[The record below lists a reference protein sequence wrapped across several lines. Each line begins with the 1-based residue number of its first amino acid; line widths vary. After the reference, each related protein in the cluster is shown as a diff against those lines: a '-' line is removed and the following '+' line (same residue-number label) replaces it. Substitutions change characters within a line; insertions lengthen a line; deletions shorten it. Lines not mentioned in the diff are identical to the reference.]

1 MASPASAPR
10 SARPTATA
18 SSPSSPH
25 TDPLSGVPVLLLAGR
40 SSVFPPAIGVPAG
53 RKAGPRGATPLTVV
67 LSRCV
72 GYATSLF
79 VHTRTGLAHRE
90 YLRRS
95 HAPPRAPGR
104 SKPRSLATPQTGPTD

>member
-67 LSRCV
+67 MSRCV

-79 VHTRTGLAHRE
+79 VHPRTGLAHRA
-90 YLRRS
+90 YLPLS
-95 HAPPRAPGR
+95 AAPPGAPGPPDPK
-104 SKPRSLATPQTGPTD
+104 SVGW